1 MLGGLSLAALGATAI
16 SLAEEVGKFLV
27 RVMLLFA
34 LLAILWPLLPADP
47 FRQHLLDLAAALEPY
62 VHWINLVIPVDT
74 VVGCAA
80 FYAAWRYAYAVY
92 RRVSRVAFD
101 GSTDVVLSS

>member
-16 SLAEEVGKFLV
+16 SLAEEVGKFFL
-27 RVMLLFA
+27 RVLLLFG

-47 FRQHLLDLAAALEPY
+47 YRQHLLNLASALAPY
-62 VHWINLVIPVDT
+62 INWINLVIPVD
-74 VVGCAA
+74 VVVSCAA
-80 FYAAWRYAYAVY
+80 WYAAWRYAYAVY

-101 GSTDVVLSS
+101 GSTDIVLSS